1 MLLFLLLT
9 NPYHSLHHLA
19 CQNTDTNLTDC
30 SQILAFT
37 SESPVV
43 CRYLRN
49 VTVHS
54 FYQRLNPSRWP
65 RCAELQLMFRVMTLD
80 FRGRIHLPST
90 AESRSQV
97 PQTHLTHIFTFSLSL
112 PSGDREGK
120 DVAPGC
126 IHLKTDCRRSLS
138 NYLWSPKFCP
148 AIVIK
153 DESESMLS
161 LHFFKESL

>member
-1 MLLFLLLT
+1 
-9 NPYHSLHHLA
+9 
-19 CQNTDTNLTDC
+19 
-30 SQILAFT
+30 
-37 SESPVV
+37 
-43 CRYLRN
+43 
-49 VTVHS
+49 
-54 FYQRLNPSRWP
+54 
-65 RCAELQLMFRVMTLD
+65 MFRVMTLD
-80 FRGRIHLPST
+80 FRGRIHLLST

-97 PQTHLTHIFTFSLSL
+97 PQTHFTHIFTFSLSL

-161 LHFFKESL
+161 LHFFKESLWICLMTSSLLNTDSLLPTRILCDICLLAILPESFRVDCKITWPVVSWIQGK